1 MFDKFI
7 NLKNLVSYK
16 KFLIVLLIISFL
28 IALTYIYFKYIKK
41 NTETLINNNDN
52 KTSDINANDNKI
64 ADLYFFYT
72 DWCPHCKKTK
82 PEWEKL
88 KQNYEN
94 KNQINGYT
102 LNFISVDCEANPE
115 LANKFKIEGYPTIKL
130 VKNNQIIEFDAKP
143 EVNTLQQFINNVL
156 SQ

>member
-41 NTETLINNNDN
+41 NTETLISNNDD
-52 KTSDINANDNKI
+52 KTSDINANNKI